1 MGVGRGLRGRQ
12 GRLVDGWEELW
23 EEDRG
28 EGAVLG
34 CGGTMVMEREGGRGE
49 EGLGLLGDLQRRGV
63 KGEGKGR

>member
-1 MGVGRGLRGRQ
+1 M
-12 GRLVDGWEELW
+12 W